1 MTWAQQMRGC
11 VVHWSARTMRQVR
24 MRSCSNIAHMQ
35 GSPAASAYGNM
46 CGLLQTSNSVESIY
60 RTAAFSDVIFRGK
73 QRVQQ
78 ALPACPE
85 AGVGLVVVRFSITCD
100 IRIFYMRACLLV

>member
-1 MTWAQQMRGC
+1 
-11 VVHWSARTMRQVR
+11 
-24 MRSCSNIAHMQ
+24 MRSCNTIARMQ
-35 GSPAASAYGNM
+35 GSPSASVYDSV
-46 CGLLQTSNSVESIY
+46 CGFLQTSNSVESIY

-100 IRIFYMRACLLV
+100 VRIL